1 MSIPHPVA
9 RYYDRNTRRF
19 LRFGRIRGGGVIH
32 RALWAPG
39 VTNSGEAGAWIHG
52 WIGEMLRDHG
62 LATPDVILDMGC
74 GVGGTLVDLARTFPE
89 AELHGVT
96 ISTQQVKLARQLVG
110 EQLGPDAARLRIHAG
125 DFDSLDLPIQA
136 DAVVAIEAF
145 VHSGDAGAFFRSVAR
160 HLAPGGL
167 MVLVDD
173 FLTAPRTRLTPRQ
186 QARVRHF
193 ERGWHLGSLCTVDT
207 LESDAAGAGLELV
220 SGFDFTH
227 WTRPGRPRDRVI
239 AALSPAFRGLGLVRV
254 PFFANMI
261 GGDALQDGLRE
272 GFIRYRGLVLRRS
285 WPMTPVTPVTGR
297 R

>member
-1 MSIPHPVA
+1 MTSPHPVA

-39 VTNSGEAGAWIHG
+39 VANSREAGAWIHS
-52 WIGEMLRDHG
+52 WIGEVLRDHG
-62 LATPDVILDMGC
+62 LGAPGAILDLGC

-89 AELHGVT
+89 AEMHGVT
-96 ISTQQVKLARQLVG
+96 ISTEQVRLARQFVG
-110 EQLGPDAARLRIHAG
+110 AAPSRFHIHAG
-125 DFDSLDLPIQA
+125 DFDALDLPVQA

-160 HLAPGGL
+160 HLSPGGL

-173 FLTAPRTRLTPRQ
+173 FLTTPRTGLTPRER
-186 QARVRHF
+186 ARVRHF
-193 ERGWHLGSLCTVDT
+193 EQGWHLGSLCTVDT
-207 LESDAAGAGLELV
+207 LESHAAGAGLELV

-254 PFFANMI
+254 PFFANMV

-272 GFIRYRGLVLRRS
+272 GFIRYRGLVLRKREPRAS
-285 WPMTPVTPVTGR
+285 PSEAGGPGSG
-297 R
+297 